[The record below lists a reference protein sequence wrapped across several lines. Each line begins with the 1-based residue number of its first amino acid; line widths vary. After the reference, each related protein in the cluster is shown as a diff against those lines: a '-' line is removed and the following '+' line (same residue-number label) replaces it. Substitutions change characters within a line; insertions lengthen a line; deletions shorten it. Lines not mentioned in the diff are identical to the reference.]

1 MSIGLHILYGK
12 MGSGKTNY
20 SVNELLAKTTYKHV
34 ICNVPLSQEFIDKLK
49 EKEIN
54 VEIIDKYKPAE
65 VIQKIN
71 SNNPQT
77 FFIVDESQLVLTA
90 ANAAFCK
97 NFANKLTQIRQDD
110 QDVNLIAQ
118 SSKML
123 HNMIKD
129 VATDCYKFL
138 NNNEKGLKKSSHVEK
153 FTGGF
158 DYQNKKTEEFTYNHV
173 YGNYQTSNWET
184 TEKPKNLYKKV
195 YVKIVVIFV
204 VLIILSIFLIMK
216 ISSLNKKTSNQE
228 NKEQTKQQTEQ
239 ITEIKKEIKLEN
251 DSLCVR
257 SFHYNEKGIVYYV
270 TNKGDYKICSPSN
283 FAQLKRCPLF

>member
-1 MSIGLHILYGK
+1 MSVGLHILYGK

-20 SVNELLAKTTYKHV
+20 AVNELLSKTTYKHV
-34 ICNVPLSQEFIDKLK
+34 ICNVPLSDEFIKFL
-49 EKEIN
+49 ESKEIK
-54 VEIIDKYKPAE
+54 VELVDKYKPAE
-65 VIQKIN
+65 VIAKIN

-77 FFIVDESQLVLTA
+77 FFIVDESQLVLTS

-129 VATDCYKFL
+129 VAVDSYKFL
-138 NNNEKGLKKSSHVEK
+138 NNNEKGFKKSSHVEK

-195 YVKIVVIFV
+195 YIKILILLISVFIIGIFV
-204 VLIILSIFLIMK
+204 YYKLTNAFQKNDEKSVISEQIIKDNSLSI
-216 ISSLNKKTSNQE
+216 
-228 NKEQTKQQTEQ
+228 KQDF
-239 ITEIKKEIKLEN
+239 IK
-251 DSLCVR
+251 DTTCVR
-257 SFHYNEKGIVYYV
+257 SFHVDKKGIIYYV
-270 TNKGDYKICSPSN
+270 TNEGKQKITTPIN
-283 FAQLKRCPLF
+283 FAKLNRCPLF

>member
-12 MGSGKTNY
+12 MGSGKTNFA
-20 SVNELLAKTTYKHV
+20 VNELLSKTTYKHV
-34 ICNVPLSQEFIDKLK
+34 ICNVPLSQEFIEKLK

-110 QDVNLIAQ
+110 QDVNLIVQ

-129 VATDCYKFL
+129 VASDCYKFL
-138 NNNEKGLKKSSHVEK
+138 NNNEKGLEKSSHVEK
-153 FTGGF
+153 FRGGF

-195 YVKIVVIFV
+195 YVKIAVIFV
-204 VLIILSIFLIMK
+204 VLIILSIFLIIK
-216 ISSLNKKTSNQE
+216 ISSFNKKTSN
-228 NKEQTKQQTEQ
+228 
-239 ITEIKKEIKLEN
+239 ITAI
-251 DSLCVR
+251 
-257 SFHYNEKGIVYYV
+257 F
-270 TNKGDYKICSPSN
+270 T
-283 FAQLKRCPLF
+283 